1 MLGEVLFLQRIL
13 ARGFAM
19 QIDSNATAA
28 SRTDTA
34 IKLAPELEQLLATLK
49 LQVGQTT
56 EAKVAQIVLLSD
68 AEKLQ
73 LIAARETDK
82 PSAGQQTLLSM
93 LRSPNL
99 NLVTL
104 IVRDHS
110 VTSLTNLPLTQ
121 NSQIQILVTP
131 QGLRLLPPA
140 TPITQLPAQAAELAL
155 PQSLTPTMKA
165 PKPLAAAI
173 TSPTRVGELPI
184 GSLSAPNRVL
194 PQTAAAAPKALL
206 AAATSQAL
214 PIAQPLKGLLN
225 AAEVTQQRIINALPQ
240 AVASPVTELSALLH
254 KIGQLALDVTT
265 VKPDAVRQA
274 INSSGL
280 LYEHRLVTESAGGA
294 REAQAPPLSERDLKG
309 LLIQLLQWS
318 GGANLPP
325 QPLSGPQSGADT
337 LAQLMVSLARLW
349 SPRQTSTKGAP
360 AQQLSRAI
368 QELTEKSLAQV
379 QLQQFRT
386 LGARLQDPSAP
397 AQWHLDI
404 PLKLPDTYGNLYLH
418 LFEPRTAAEERR
430 SGKQR
435 KPRKSSS
442 GRWRVFLEL
451 ELDQLGALAAEVSVQ
466 DKAVEATLWSANQE
480 LRQRVHEQLDSLRG
494 DLERDGVEVADL
506 RCSAN
511 SPPEQKIRL
520 DYSLIDVKT

>member
-1 MLGEVLFLQRIL
+1 MQPTVYFVDDDAAVRDAISLLLSL
-13 ARGFAM
+13 AR
-19 QIDSNATAA
+19 QIPDADA
-28 SRTDTA
+28 STRAGKWEKNRFMGVEVTNKVLGIIGAGNIGSIVADRALGLKMKVIAFDPFLTPERA
-34 IKLAPELEQLLATLK
+34 VDLGVEKVELEQLLATLK

-82 PSAGQQTLLSM
+82 PNAGQQTLLSM

-206 AAATSQAL
+206 AAATSQAA
-214 PIAQPLKGLLN
+214 PRGPRSACAWPTPRP
-225 AAEVTQQRIINALPQ
+225 ARRPT
-240 AVASPVTELSALLH
+240 PV
-254 KIGQLALDVTT
+254 
-265 VKPDAVRQA
+265 
-274 INSSGL
+274 
-280 LYEHRLVTESAGGA
+280 
-294 REAQAPPLSERDLKG
+294 
-309 LLIQLLQWS
+309 
-318 GGANLPP
+318 
-325 QPLSGPQSGADT
+325 QSC
-337 LAQLMVSLARLW
+337 
-349 SPRQTSTKGAP
+349 AP
-360 AQQLSRAI
+360 A
-368 QELTEKSLAQV
+368 T
-379 QLQQFRT
+379 
-386 LGARLQDPSAP
+386 
-397 AQWHLDI
+397 
-404 PLKLPDTYGNLYLH
+404 
-418 LFEPRTAAEERR
+418 
-430 SGKQR
+430 
-435 KPRKSSS
+435 
-442 GRWRVFLEL
+442 RV
-451 ELDQLGALAAEVSVQ
+451 
-466 DKAVEATLWSANQE
+466 
-480 LRQRVHEQLDSLRG
+480 R
-494 DLERDGVEVADL
+494 
-506 RCSAN
+506 
-511 SPPEQKIRL
+511 
-520 DYSLIDVKT
+520 